1 MRFKKNREQEATI
14 GIAPF
19 IDMVFLLLIFFMV
32 TSQFDVASGVPIQ
45 LPRVAAKTYD
55 EKREKVTLVI
65 DKAGQIFLR
74 GARLDRNELDKTLR
88 AILLEKGLV
97 SLVLQADRNVPH
109 GVVVETMDVAKGAG
123 VQTIIIAAQWR
134 PEKVLP

>member
-1 MRFKKNREQEATI
+1 MRFKKTREQEATI

-55 EKREKVTLVI
+55 ERREKVTLVI
-65 DKAGQIFLR
+65 DKTGQFFLK
-74 GARLDRNELDKTLR
+74 GVKLEMKDLDKELR
-88 AILLEKGLV
+88 AILQEKGLF

-109 GVVVETMDVAKGAG
+109 GIVVEAMDVAKGAG

-134 PEKVLP
+134 PQKIL

>member
-1 MRFKKNREQEATI
+1 MRFKKTRDQEATI

-45 LPRVAAKTYD
+45 LPRVAAKTFV
-55 EKREKVTLVI
+55 ENTEKVKVVI

-74 GARLDRNELDKTLR
+74 GAKLDMAGLEKELR
-88 AILLEKGLV
+88 AILQEKGLV
-97 SLVLQADRNVPH
+97 SLVLQADRSVPH
-109 GVVVETMDVAKGAG
+109 GIVVEAMDIAKAAG
-123 VQTIIIAAQWR
+123 VHTIIIAAQWR
-134 PEKVLP
+134 PQKVL